1 MSAAGVDS
9 PLGELLPLIR
19 SVVSEVDVAGL
30 EVPEAASL
38 VEECAEAERFFATLG
53 VVAAA
58 PLENAGGVAAGRG
71 SGRWRRGWGRP
82 PQRRHD
88 AR

>member
-38 VEECAEAERFFATLG
+38 VEECAEAERFFAALR

-58 PLENAGGVAAGRG
+58 PLENAAVWRREGFRSVAAWMGRAT
-71 SGRWRRGWGRP
+71 SAP
-82 PQRRHD
+82 T
-88 AR
+88 